1 MAGRLRAAPSL
12 SGVTGEAGLIRSISR
27 AAIRALM
34 LAALAALLA
43 SAPARAEMEKT
54 IVALPATAIVFL
66 SAYVAED
73 AHLYEKEGLEVKTAF
88 ITGVGAFNAVV
99 SGSADF
105 SNSSGLSF
113 NRAAAHGQRM
123 LAIANTIDKLP
134 MEVVLRKDI
143 ADAIH
148 FDAKAPLATRA
159 QALKGR
165 TMAIDSVNSIV
176 HAYLRVIGRV
186 GGYDPELITVA
197 PLQPPDMLSALER
210 KSIEGF
216 SNGPPWPQKVE
227 TEDKAVF
234 VAGGIQGDPP
244 GINPLAFN
252 VIVARPQYCK
262 EHRSI
267 CTKMGHAMVAAANFI
282 QDHPDEALG
291 FVKARFKEVGE
302 AAVTKAFAQV
312 REATPRLPS
321 VTAAQLEHADK
332 LNLDAGLMK
341 PEDKVQS
348 YDGLFTDEFLK

>member
-1 MAGRLRAAPSL
+1 M
-12 SGVTGEAGLIRSISR
+12 SGSRSIFPKLGI
-27 AAIRALM
+27 AACVIG
-34 LAALAALLA
+34 ALATPLV
-43 SAPARAEMEKT
+43 PARAEMEKT
-54 IVALPATAIVFL
+54 TVALPALAIVFL

-73 AHLYEKEGLEVKTAF
+73 AHLYEKEGLDVKTVF

-123 LAIANTIDKLP
+123 LAIANTLDRLP
-134 MEVVLRKDI
+134 MEIVLRKDI
-143 ADAIH
+143 ADSIH
-148 FDAKAPLATRA
+148 FDPSASLAVRA

-165 TMAIDSVNSIV
+165 TLAIDSVNSIV
-176 HAYLRVIGRV
+176 HAYLRVIGKA
-186 GGYDPELITVA
+186 GGYDPEQITVA
-197 PLQPPDMLSALER
+197 PLQPADMLGAFDR
-210 KSIEGF
+210 KAIDGF

-227 TEDKAVF
+227 TEGTGVF
-234 VAGGIQGDPP
+234 IAGGIQGDPP

-252 VIVARPQYCK
+252 VIVARPQYCQ

-267 CTKMGHAMVAAANFI
+267 CQKMGRAMIDAANFI
-282 QDHPDEALG
+282 QDHPAEALA
-291 FVKARFKEVGE
+291 FIKKRFEQVGD
-302 AAVTKAFAQV
+302 AAVTKAFNQV
-312 REATPRLPS
+312 REATPRMPS
-321 VTAAQLEHADK
+321 VTAVQLANADK

>member
-1 MAGRLRAAPSL
+1 MSNLRSPMLRLGTAVFSVIAIAIAIAAS
-12 SGVTGEAGLIRSISR
+12 
-27 AAIRALM
+27 
-34 LAALAALLA
+34 
-43 SAPARAEMEKT
+43 PARAETEKT
-54 IVALPATAIVFL
+54 TVALPAVAIVFL

-73 AHLYEKEGLEVKTAF
+73 AHLYEKEGLDVKTVF

-123 LAIANTIDKLP
+123 LAIANTLDRLP
-134 MEVVLRKDI
+134 MEIVLRKDI
-143 ADAIH
+143 AEQIH
-148 FDAKAPLATRA
+148 FDPAAPLATRA
-159 QALKGR
+159 LALKGR
-165 TMAIDSVNSIV
+165 TMAVDSVNSIV
-176 HAYLRVIGRV
+176 HAYLRVIGKA

-197 PLQPPDMLSALER
+197 PLQPPDMLGALDR
-210 KSIEGF
+210 KAIDGF

-227 TEDKAVF
+227 SEGKGVF
-234 VAGGIQGDPP
+234 VAGGIKGDPP

-252 VIVARPQYCK
+252 VIVTRPQYCQ

-267 CTKMGHAMVAAANFI
+267 CTKMGHAMVDAANFI
-282 QDHPDEALG
+282 QDHPNEALG
-291 FVKARFKEVGE
+291 FIKQRFKEVGD
-302 AAVTKAFAQV
+302 AAVTSSFNQV

-321 VTAAQLEHADK
+321 VSAVGLANADK

-341 PEDKVQS
+341 PEDKVAS